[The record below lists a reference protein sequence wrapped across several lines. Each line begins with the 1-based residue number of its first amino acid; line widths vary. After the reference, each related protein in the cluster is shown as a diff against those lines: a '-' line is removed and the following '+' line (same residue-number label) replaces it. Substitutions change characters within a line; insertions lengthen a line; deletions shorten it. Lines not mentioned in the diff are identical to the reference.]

1 MGAYVLRR
9 LWQMIP
15 TLAGVMLLIFVLFNW
30 VGGDP
35 ALVLAG
41 KITNKDQIENIR
53 KQLGVD
59 QPSYVQLAYFGFEV
73 ATGFTC
79 TWRSYT
85 EKPTPPKADTTAET
99 KTDAKDAKGT
109 DKAAPTNGCQA
120 VRSWATNEE
129 VPKILTSRIG
139 PTLTIMIPVLILE
152 TVLGVI
158 LAIGVAYVRG
168 SLTDRMIM
176 MVCTVAMSISFLVYI
191 IVAQYYFGFKWGMFP
206 VQGWSDSFWKNLTT
220 YAPLP
225 IMLAVFV
232 GLAPALRL
240 YRSFFLDEI
249 NNDYVRTARAKGL
262 AEKTVMLKH
271 VLRNAMIPILTNIGI
286 ALPGIFV
293 GSFLLESFFSIPG
306 LGREI
311 LVAVNRSDFPVIK
324 AATVYLAMIT
334 MLINLG
340 VDVLYKAVDPRVSF
354 R

>member
-1 MGAYVLRR
+1 MMAYVVRR

-15 TLAGVMLLIFVLFNW
+15 TLAGVVLLIFFLFNA

-41 KITNKDQIENIR
+41 KITNKEQIENIR

-59 QPSYVQLAYFGFEV
+59 QPYHVQLGYFAFDI

-79 TWRSYT
+79 TYKSFTDPERAKAKA
-85 EKPTPPKADTTAET
+85 EGKPSE
-99 KTDAKDAKGT
+99 
-109 DKAAPTNGCQA
+109 CQA

-129 VPKILTSRIG
+129 VPKILVSRIG
-139 PTLTIMIPVLILE
+139 PTLTVMLPVLVLE
-152 TVLGVI
+152 TIIGVI

-168 SLTDRMIM
+168 TLTDRMIM

-191 IVAQYYFGFKWGMFP
+191 IVAQYYFGFRWGIFP
-206 VQGWSDSFWKNLTT
+206 VQGWTDSFWKNLTT

-249 NNDYVRTARAKGL
+249 NHDYVRTARAKGL
-262 AEKTVMLKH
+262 SEKVVMMKH
-271 VLRNAMIPILTNIGI
+271 VLRNALIPILTNVGI

-293 GSFLLESFFSIPG
+293 GSFLLETFFSIPG

-324 AATVYLAMIT
+324 AATVYLAMVT
-334 MLINLG
+334 MIINLA
-340 VDVLYKAVDPRVSF
+340 VDVAYKAVDPRVTF
-354 R
+354 K

>member
-1 MGAYVLRR
+1 MGAYILRR
-9 LWQMIP
+9 ILQMIP
-15 TLAGVMLLIFVLFNW
+15 TLAGVMLLIFILFNA

-41 KITNKDQIENIR
+41 KITNKEQIENIR

-59 QPSYVQLAYFGFEV
+59 QPYHVQLGYFAFEV

-85 EKPTPPKADTTAET
+85 APPEPPKANA
-99 KTDAKDAKGT
+99 KPDA
-109 DKAAPTNGCQA
+109 KAAPTSGCEA
-120 VRSWATNEE
+120 VRSWATNEK
-129 VPKILTSRIG
+129 VPDILLSRIG
-139 PTLTIMIPVLILE
+139 PTLTVMIPVLLLE
-152 TVLGVI
+152 TIIGVL
-158 LAIGVAYVRG
+158 LAIGVAYLRG
-168 SLTDRMIM
+168 TLTDRMVM
-176 MVCTVAMSISFLVYI
+176 MLCTIAMSISFLVYI
-191 IVAQYYFGFKWGMFP
+191 IVAQYYFGFKWGTFP

-249 NNDYVRTARAKGL
+249 NNDYVRTARAKGVG
-262 AEKTVMLKH
+262 ENTVMLKH

-293 GSFLLESFFSIPG
+293 GSFLLETFFSIPG

-324 AATVYLAMIT
+324 AATVYLAILT
-334 MLINLG
+334 MVINLA
-340 VDVLYKAVDPRVSF
+340 VDVLYKAVDPRVSLK
-354 R
+354 

>member
-1 MGAYVLRR
+1 MMAYVVRR

-15 TLAGVMLLIFVLFNW
+15 TLAGVVLLIFFLFNA

-41 KITNKDQIENIR
+41 KITNKEQIENIR

-59 QPSYVQLAYFGFEV
+59 QPYHVQLGYFAFDI

-79 TWRSYT
+79 TYKSFTDPDRAKAKA
-85 EKPTPPKADTTAET
+85 EGKPAD
-99 KTDAKDAKGT
+99 
-109 DKAAPTNGCQA
+109 CQA

-129 VPKILTSRIG
+129 VPKILVSRIG
-139 PTLTIMIPVLILE
+139 PTLTVMLPVLVLE
-152 TVLGVI
+152 TIIGVI

-168 SLTDRMIM
+168 TLTDRMIM
-176 MVCTVAMSISFLVYI
+176 MICTVAMSISFLVYI
-191 IVAQYYFGFKWGMFP
+191 IVAQYYFGFRWGIFP
-206 VQGWSDSFWKNLTT
+206 VQGWTDSFWKNLTT

-249 NNDYVRTARAKGL
+249 NHDYVRTARAKGL
-262 AEKTVMLKH
+262 SEKVVMMKH
-271 VLRNAMIPILTNIGI
+271 VLRNALIPILTNVGI

-293 GSFLLESFFSIPG
+293 GSFLLETFFSIPG

-324 AATVYLAMIT
+324 AATVYLAMVT
-334 MLINLG
+334 MIINLA
-340 VDVLYKAVDPRVSF
+340 VDVAYKAVDPRVTF
-354 R
+354 K